1 MQADKRR
8 IQTAVLGSAD
18 SEEPLLLPM
27 EAIELDVFRHRYE
40 NDTFWCGT
48 LLGGCGGQLTTK
60 LYTDRACHFAHHP
73 DPDGLPHVC
82 GRRARGVNSADHLYV
97 RSAAAAW
104 LAGHGEQ
111 ASFEYAR
118 TAGEPIGSVVDIRWQ
133 HGALRIHLDQAVA
146 PVWDNGMEPVLGMGV
161 PVDRDTLIRRW
172 YVHRI
177 RLESQ
182 GTTRQVRIGTEAF
195 ARTTEWFGLEDCEVT
210 SNGLSTPAVQR
221 IIQARSAPSPAKWT
235 PGKKLDTAQGHPGTG
250 PAAQA
255 ALRPPDRLHH
265 PGGLGVPRDHG
276 AHRRQPADPG
286 PTGCRCT
293 LGTPLAREGS
303 RSPPGIVRQPGAGG
317 GRAAGREGQEAL
329 AARHEGH
336 QGRPLRG

>member
-1 MQADKRR
+1 M
-8 IQTAVLGSAD
+8 
-18 SEEPLLLPM
+18 
-27 EAIELDVFRHRYE
+27 
-40 NDTFWCGT
+40 
-48 LLGGCGGQLTTK
+48 
-60 LYTDRACHFAHHP
+60 
-73 DPDGLPHVC
+73 
-82 GRRARGVNSADHLYV
+82 

-195 ARTTEWFGLEDCEVT
+195 AGTTEWFGLEDCEVT
-210 SNGLSTPAVQR
+210 INGLSTPAVQR

-235 PGKKLDTAQGHPGTG
+235 PGKKQDTAQDTRAQDLLRRLLYARRTGSITLADSACREITELTGSACGSRTNWMPLSARDASGSRRKSQPAGDCSPAWSRRWPSSGSGRSRSSCGT
-250 PAAQA
+250 PR
-255 ALRPPDRLHH
+255 RPPRTTA
-265 PGGLGVPRDHG
+265 PRM
-276 AHRRQPADPG
+276 R
-286 PTGCRCT
+286 TG
-293 LGTPLAREGS
+293 
-303 RSPPGIVRQPGAGG
+303 
-317 GRAAGREGQEAL
+317 
-329 AARHEGH
+329 
-336 QGRPLRG
+336 